1 VDGKTILNISIGV
14 ALGLVLAG
22 FLALVL

>member
-22 FLALVL
+22 FLARVL